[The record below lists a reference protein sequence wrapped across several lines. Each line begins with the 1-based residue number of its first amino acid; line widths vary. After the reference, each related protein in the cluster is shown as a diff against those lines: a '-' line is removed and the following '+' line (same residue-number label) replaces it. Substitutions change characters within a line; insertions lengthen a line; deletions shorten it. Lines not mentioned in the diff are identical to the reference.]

1 MNNNVLSII
10 DKYLNW
16 NRISDINYYSK
27 QFLKA
32 HLNFQNLEIHVH
44 IIYSYMHLPENQKL
58 QKTTYIKT
66 NKTSILLLYH
76 SANKMSRKW

>member
-16 NRISDINYYSK
+16 NQISEINYCSK

-32 HLNFQNLEIHVH
+32 DLNFQNLEIHVH

-58 QKTTYIKT
+58 QKNNLHKD
-66 NKTSILLLYH
+66 
-76 SANKMSRKW
+76 